1 MTYPQFPLPLV
12 NASALPYSMRIFLAT
27 AHPYIPQIAG
37 GAQSN
42 MHEIALTLLQ
52 RGHQVSVVAGLTG
65 SGLLGFVARIALKL
79 GRAFHVDH
87 KLGYPVI
94 RTWFPWTAVDA
105 IVRYSKPDVVIAQ
118 SGFPAR
124 MADAF
129 RHNGIPTV
137 IHLHNVE
144 DDDLEGITAHSADA
158 FVANSEFTAARAAAD
173 YGIQSTV
180 IVPSFIR
187 DRYITERRG
196 NFVTFI
202 NPHWKKGVAK
212 MIEIVRKMPSQ
223 QFLFVKA
230 WTLTAEEEAALHHA
244 DQALPNLTISERTS
258 DMRDVYAKTKV
269 LAVPSVWEE
278 AWGRVATEAQFSG
291 IPVIGSDRGGIPE
304 AIGPGGIVL
313 SADADADQWVAAL
326 SSLLDDP
333 VAYAKTCQ
341 KALDHSKRD
350 EINLD
355 HQMARLES
363 VCQGVL
369 LTQPHP

>member
-1 MTYPQFPLPLV
+1 
-12 NASALPYSMRIFLAT
+12 
-27 AHPYIPQIAG
+27 
-37 GAQSN
+37 
-42 MHEIALTLLQ
+42 
-52 RGHQVSVVAGLTG
+52 
-65 SGLLGFVARIALKL
+65 
-79 GRAFHVDH
+79 
-87 KLGYPVI
+87 
-94 RTWFPWTAVDA
+94 
-105 IVRYSKPDVVIAQ
+105 
-118 SGFPAR
+118 
-124 MADAF
+124 
-129 RHNGIPTV
+129 
-137 IHLHNVE
+137 
-144 DDDLEGITAHSADA
+144 
-158 FVANSEFTAARAAAD
+158 
-173 YGIQSTV
+173 
-180 IVPSFIR
+180 
-187 DRYITERRG
+187 
-196 NFVTFI
+196 
-202 NPHWKKGVAK
+202 

-244 DQALPNLTISERTS
+244 DQTLPNLTISERTS